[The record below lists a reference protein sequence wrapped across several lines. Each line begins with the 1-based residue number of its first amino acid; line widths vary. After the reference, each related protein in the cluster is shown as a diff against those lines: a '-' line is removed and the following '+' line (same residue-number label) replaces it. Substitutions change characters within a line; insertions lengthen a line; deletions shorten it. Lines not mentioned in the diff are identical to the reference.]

1 MTQLLDIADLSLR
14 VPGRG
19 PLLNGVSIS
28 VASGE
33 SVALVGE
40 SGSGKSL
47 TTRAALGLFPD
58 HATLDGSVRVGDIDT
73 VTATEAQLRTIRRT
87 RASMIFQ
94 DPRAGINPVR
104 TLGDFLTET
113 LVRWHGLSRADAA
126 ARAVAQLEQV
136 GLPRAAA
143 LLDQYPHQLS
153 GGMLQR
159 VMIAAALLDSPDL
172 LLCDEP
178 TTALDVTTQAGIV
191 ELLRE
196 QQAARGMGMLFITHD
211 LGLAA
216 SLCERVVVLR
226 GGRVVEEGAT
236 EAVFRAPQ
244 EAYTQELLA
253 ATPRIEVREA
263 GAGAGASSAGGA
275 GASAGGASGAEAPL
289 IAASGLTKRYRVPG
303 RDDVTALSGVGFAL
317 ARGGSLGIVGESGSG
332 KSTLARILVGL
343 EQADAGELSFG
354 GVARPDRAMS
364 GAERRELAATTQM
377 VFQDPY
383 LSLDPR
389 IPIGRAVADVVR
401 LHRGSARREA
411 ETVAASLLERVGLRP
426 DQLAARPKALSGGQR
441 QRVALAKAL
450 AAEPKL
456 LVLDEATSALDVSVQ
471 AQVLELIE
479 EVRDQ
484 FGLSIV
490 FVTHD
495 LAVVSRICTETL
507 VMQRGEVVEYGS
519 TAQILTAPQEEYTQR
534 LITSRPAPLWQQA
547 A

>member
-1 MTQLLDIADLSLR
+1 MTALLTVDALSLR

-19 PLLNGVSIS
+19 ALLGGVSLS
-28 VASGE
+28 VAAGE

-47 TTRAALGLFPD
+47 TTRAALGLFPER
-58 HATLDGSVRVGDIDT
+58 ASLDGSVRVGDIDT
-73 VTATEAQLRTIRRT
+73 VTASEAQLRTIRRT

-113 LVRWHGLSRADAA
+113 LVRWHGLSRSDAA
-126 ARAVAQLEQV
+126 ARAIAQLEQV

-159 VMIAAALLDSPDL
+159 VMIAAALLDSPEL

-236 EAVFRAPQ
+236 EAVFQSPR
-244 EAYTQELLA
+244 EEYTRQLLA
-253 ATPRIEVREA
+253 ATPRIEIRDA
-263 GAGAGASSAGGA
+263 AASPEPKSAEP
-275 GASAGGASGAEAPL
+275 ASAPSL
-289 IAASGLTKRYRVPG
+289 IAATDITKRYRIAG
-303 RDDVTALSGVGFAL
+303 RDDVVALSGVGFSL
-317 ARGGSLGIVGESGSG
+317 ERGGSLGIVGESGSG

-343 EQADAGELSFG
+343 EQASAGSLAFD
-354 GVARPDRAMS
+354 GVPRPDRALS
-364 GAERRELAATTQM
+364 EAERRTLASTTQM

-401 LHRGSARREA
+401 LHRGASRRDA
-411 ETVAASLLERVGLRP
+411 ETEAGALLARVGVRP

-450 AAEPKL
+450 AARPKL

-484 FGLSIV
+484 FGLTIV

-495 LAVVSRICTETL
+495 LAVVSRLCTDLL
-507 VMQRGEVVEYGS
+507 VMQRGEVVEYGP
-519 TAQILTAPQEEYTQR
+519 TARILTAPAEDYTQR
-534 LITSRPAPLWQQA
+534 LIASRPEPLWERA

>member
-450 AAEPKL
+450 AAQPKL

-507 VMQRGEVVEYGS
+507 VMQRGEVVECGS
-519 TAQILTAPQEEYTQR
+519 TAQILTDPQEEYTQR

>member
-58 HATLDGSVRVGDIDT
+58 HASLVGSVRVGDIDT

-253 ATPRIEVREA
+253 ATPRIEVRGA
-263 GAGAGASSAGGA
+263 GAGAGASSAGVV

-450 AAEPKL
+450 AAQPKL

-519 TAQILTAPQEEYTQR
+519 TAQILTDPQEEYTQR

>member
-19 PLLNGVSIS
+19 PLLNGVSLS

-58 HATLDGSVRVGDIDT
+58 HASLAGSVRVGDIDT
-73 VTATEAQLRTIRRT
+73 VTASEAQLRTIRRT

-113 LVRWHGLSRADAA
+113 LVRWHGLSRSDAA

-136 GLPRAAA
+136 GLPRASS

-191 ELLRE
+191 DLLRE

-226 GGRVVEEGAT
+226 GGLVVEAGAT
-236 EAVFRAPQ
+236 ESIFQTPR
-244 EAYTQELLA
+244 EAYTRELLA
-253 ATPRIEVREA
+253 ATPRIEVREVA
-263 GAGAGASSAGGA
+263 TGAA
-275 GASAGGASGAEAPL
+275 GASAPVDPPL
-289 IAASGLTKRYRVPG
+289 IVASGLTKRYRVTG
-303 RDDVTALSGVGFAL
+303 RDDVTALFDVDFSL

-343 EQADAGELSFG
+343 EQTDEGELVVE
-354 GVARPDRAMS
+354 GVTRPDRALS
-364 GAERRELAATTQM
+364 GTERRTLASSTQM

-389 IPIGRAVADVVR
+389 IAIGRSVADVVR
-401 LHRGSARREA
+401 LHAGGTRRDAESAA
-411 ETVAASLLERVGLRP
+411 GALLERVGIRP

-450 AAEPKL
+450 AAKPKL

-479 EVRDQ
+479 EVREQ
-484 FGLSIV
+484 FGLTIV

-495 LAVVSRICTETL
+495 LAVVSRICAETL
-507 VMQRGEVVEYGS
+507 VMQRGEIVEYG
-519 TAQILTAPQEEYTQR
+519 TTTQILTDPQQEYTQR
-534 LITSRPAPLWQQA
+534 LIASRPEPLWLQA